1 MATKKAKKKATK
13 KAEKRLGTGKKAR
26 RTGSRRAKPEI
37 APAGPSYGTAGWMD
51 LTVPNADEVRDFYS
65 SVVGWTSE
73 AVDLGG
79 YSDYCMM
86 PPGSSAPA
94 VGVCHARGVNE
105 GLPRC
110 WLVYF
115 VVRDVM
121 KAVAEVERRGGRVL
135 RPAGPMGPMG
145 RFAVIEDPSGAACA
159 VFEPAK

>member
-1 MATKKAKKKATK
+1 MAKKKSKK
-13 KAEKRLGTGKKAR
+13 KAPKKSGTGKKDR
-26 RTGSRRAKPEI
+26 GTGSRPAKRKT
-37 APAGPSYGTAGWMD
+37 APTGPAYGTAGWMD
-51 LTVPNADEVRDFYS
+51 LTVPNAEAVRDFYAA
-65 SVVGWTSE
+65 VVGWTSE

-79 YSDYCMM
+79 YSDYCMT

-159 VFEPAK
+159 VFEPAR